1 MKILVYGA
9 GVLGCNLA
17 RNLFRAGKDV
27 TLLARGAW
35 AEQMKKNGLRI
46 KNQILRHVSVSHL
59 PIVTALAP
67 QDSYDVIF
75 VVVRYTQLDSVL
87 PLLLANKAKNII
99 FVGNNLRTEELA
111 AQLPEKNVL
120 FAFASSAG
128 HRDSDQVVSV
138 DLKKITIGPLRGA
151 PSAESLVQSIFSG
164 TKYKVSYEPNMGDY
178 LLCHVAFVL
187 PAAFACYATDGQLK
201 KLKGNTAYLTKLL
214 EANIEGYRAIRQAG
228 HEILP
233 AEDANFESESYRK
246 TVLRFFRLMC
256 ATVLG
261 KICVSDHAMNAVDE
275 MSALNRDI
283 KAFYDKVGAAYP
295 VWQELENGA
304 TRYLP

>member
-46 KNQILRHVSVSHL
+46 KNQTLRHVSVSHL

-99 FVGNNLRTEELA
+99 FVGNNLRTKELA

-151 PSAESLVQSIFSG
+151 PSAEPLVQSIFSG
-164 TKYKVSYEPNMGDY
+164 
-178 LLCHVAFVL
+178 
-187 PAAFACYATDGQLK
+187 
-201 KLKGNTAYLTKLL
+201 
-214 EANIEGYRAIRQAG
+214 
-228 HEILP
+228 
-233 AEDANFESESYRK
+233 
-246 TVLRFFRLMC
+246 
-256 ATVLG
+256 
-261 KICVSDHAMNAVDE
+261 
-275 MSALNRDI
+275 
-283 KAFYDKVGAAYP
+283 
-295 VWQELENGA
+295 
-304 TRYLP
+304 